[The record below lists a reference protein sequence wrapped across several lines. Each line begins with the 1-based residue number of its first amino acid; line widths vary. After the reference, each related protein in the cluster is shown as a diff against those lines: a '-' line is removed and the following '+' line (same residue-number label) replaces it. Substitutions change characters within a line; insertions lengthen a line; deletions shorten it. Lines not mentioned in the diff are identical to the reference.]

1 MTVGQDPSAVPV
13 LTIDGPSGSGKGT
26 IARKVAAELGWRLLD
41 SGALYRLTALAAE
54 RAGRSDAAAAELA
67 DIARKLNV
75 RFDSAEDGSEQ
86 IYLSGEEISDKIRTE
101 HCGLMASKVA
111 PLAEVRQALIGLQRG
126 FHKAPGLVADGRDM
140 GTVIFPHARLKV
152 FLTASAAERAK
163 RRYKQLKDKGIDVS
177 LPALSRDIEDRDRRD
192 SERLVAPLR
201 PADDARVLDSSH
213 LSIDEVVQ
221 QVLRW
226 AHELQLA
233 K

>member
-1 MTVGQDPSAVPV
+1 MTAAQNSSAVPV

-41 SGALYRLTALAAE
+41 SGALYRLTALVAE
-54 RAGRSDAAAAELA
+54 RAGRSDAAEAELA
-67 DIARKLNV
+67 DIARNLDV
-75 RFDSAEDGSEQ
+75 RFDSTEEGIEQ
-86 IYLSGEEISDKIRTE
+86 IFLSGEEISDEIRTE

-111 PLAEVRQALIGLQRG
+111 PLAKVRQALIGLQRS

-140 GTVIFPHARLKV
+140 GTVIFPDAGLKV

-163 RRYKQLKDKGIDVS
+163 RRHKQLKDKGIDVS
-177 LPALSRDIEDRDRRD
+177 LPALSRDIEERDRRD
-192 SERLVAPLR
+192 SERSVAPLR